1 MLAGTF
7 TFFYDFPVKRSA
19 DKPDFIAVFN
29 AGNARAEPIMPEPMI
44 VIVLFIV

>member
-7 TFFYDFPVKRSA
+7 TFFYDFLVKRSA
-19 DKPDFIAVFN
+19 DKPDFIAVFKC
-29 AGNARAEPIMPEPMI
+29 REREAEPIMPEPMI